1 MDRSPLLN
9 RFLSRSTSSNPSPAQ
24 PYSSPTSTGSQ
35 GPSPSGAALPNS
47 DQHFKR
53 FSPSHR
59 LSRGQNNSSIHQATR
74 LAPQEVKVD
83 GRPVSFSTDKPLE
96 NPLDWAATSSTSRNP
111 RYDPIFLFPVKP
123 PPKMATAASAATSS
137 ESRSRTVSDQS
148 RPGYDPSLSSE
159 PRSDYTLSTREDKK
173 RPRWMSQVKSW
184 LATSEPSAQA
194 MRDQKKDIFKKH
206 GIDLKDPKAAA
217 KLHSPMGKVP
227 IDAVTSTSGPTPEKA
242 LKGKNGTKDVP
253 PSYARHSRGSQSMS
267 SGFSSVPSMKS
278 AKISNAVTPWEEKR

>member
-9 RFLSRSTSSNPSPAQ
+9 RFLSRSTSSNPSSAQ

-35 GPSPSGAALPNS
+35 APSPSGATLPNS

-74 LAPQEVKVD
+74 LAPQQVKVD

-96 NPLDWAATSSTSRNP
+96 NPLDWAATSSTSHNP
-111 RYDPIFLFPVKP
+111 RYDPIFLFPIKP
-123 PPKMATAASAATSS
+123 LSKMATAAPTATSS
-137 ESRSRTVSDQS
+137 GSRSRPISDHS

-159 PRSDYTLSTREDKK
+159 PRSDYTVSTREDKK
-173 RPRWMSQVKSW
+173 RPRWMSQVKNW

-194 MRDQKKDIFKKH
+194 MRDQKKDTFKKH

-227 IDAVTSTSGPTPEKA
+227 IDVVTSTSGPTPEKA
-242 LKGKNGTKDVP
+242 LKEKTRAKDMP
-253 PSYARHSRGSQSMS
+253 PSYARHNRGSQSVS

-278 AKISNAVTPWEEKR
+278 ARVCNAVAPWEE